1 MIELQFKNDFGGVC
15 MEYMGEKT
23 GRKKG
28 LESRHEGTVG
38 KVRAYSTV
46 PVSP

>member
-1 MIELQFKNDFGGVC
+1 MILEVC
-15 MEYMGEKT
+15 ACLAREYMGEKT

-28 LESRHEGTVG
+28 LESRREGTVG